1 MLAISLCYIY
11 IYIQVLPDEGFP
23 AQKHIF
29 YLCLPMVFMYSFGSV
44 SFGVGLKG
52 KEGHAFGP
60 STNNQINIYYLYIF
74 HYAYDSSPDE
84 VLPKTST
91 MVFICILGSVPFGV
105 GLKGKEGHAFGPSK
119 NKQNNIF
126 YLEIFHYAY
135 DSSPDEVLP
144 KTSILTVRPHGVH
157 AYFGLG
163 TVWGRAKGKGRPRFW
178 TLKE

>member
-1 MLAISLCYIY
+1 MA
-11 IYIQVLPDEGFP
+11 
-23 AQKHIF
+23 
-29 YLCLPMVFMYSFGSV
+29 GSV

-60 STNNQINIYYLYIF
+60 SKNNQINIYYLYIF

-119 NKQNNIF
+119 NKQNNIY
-126 YLEIFHYAY
+126 YLYIFHYAY

-144 KTSILTVRPHGVH
+144 NTHILSVPPHGVH
-157 AYFGLG
+157 LYFGLG
-163 TVWGRAKGKGRPRFW
+163 TAWGWAKGKGRPRFW